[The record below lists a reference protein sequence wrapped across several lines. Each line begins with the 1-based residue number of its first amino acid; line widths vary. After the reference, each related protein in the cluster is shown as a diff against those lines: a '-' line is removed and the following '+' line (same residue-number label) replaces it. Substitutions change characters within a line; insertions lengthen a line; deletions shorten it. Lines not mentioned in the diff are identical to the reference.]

1 MPLLLHIFV
10 NLHKNIMPEL
20 KSIKELIAEAKS
32 GEENGQPEQAAELYE
47 QALQQDKLNE
57 YAANRLMIIYSKLK
71 DQKKE
76 LQIIDTAIKAY
87 EKFYASKKH
96 TNKSI
101 AAISDKLNK
110 SFGLADK
117 KGNALYT
124 PEPIATWQ
132 KRKELLEKR
141 KKK

>member
-1 MPLLLHIFV
+1 
-10 NLHKNIMPEL
+10 MPEL
-20 KSIKELIAEAKS
+20 KSIKELMAEAKS
-32 GEENGQPEQAAELYE
+32 AEEVDQLPQAGELYKQVLE
-47 QALQQDKLNE
+47 QDKINE
-57 YAANRLMIIYSKLK
+57 YAYNRLMIIYRKLK